1 MTRLESTR
9 KLLLSLL
16 HGKASKAFG
25 PARVRIHQHA
35 HDNAVAVRRGPWK
48 LILAI
53 AVDHPVL
60 SRSLQLYNLD
70 DDPRRSESWRTSAR
84 KRWRSSQRLRNRG

>member
-60 SRSLQLYNLD
+60 SRSPQLYNLD
-70 DDPRRSESWRTSAR
+70 DDPQEKRNLADVRTKKVEEFAAFA
-84 KRWRSSQRLRNRG
+84 